1 MYLRTVMRQRAGM
14 IDKTDFVKKQI
25 VFYFP
30 SQGDKMTFQNDNLVI
45 KDREKKTKFQ
55 VTCYR
60 IFLIFVV
67 GDTTITTG
75 LLSRA
80 KKFGFSLCLMNR
92 NMKMYQFI
100 SSRMEGNTILRKRQY
115 DYQGMEVGSSI
126 ILNKLENQR
135 AALMN
140 LRNKNGLLLEAIANM
155 DKHIAK
161 LKETQPDLNRI
172 MGIEGSA
179 ARTYFPQMFNNV
191 KWQGRKARIKCD
203 PINASLDIGYTILFN
218 VIDALLN
225 VYGFDE
231 YYGVFHRC
239 FYMRKSL
246 VCDLQEP
253 FRPIVDYATRK
264 AVNLKRIKEDDFTV
278 YNMRY
283 VLDWKKSPEYMQIY
297 LKEIL
302 EYKEEIFLYVQG
314 YYRAV
319 MKQKPVREYP
329 VFQYRG

>member
-1 MYLRTVMRQRAGM
+1 M

-45 KDREKKTKFQ
+45 KDKEKKIKFQ

-100 SSRMEGNTILRKRQY
+100 SARMEGNTILRKRQY
-115 DYQGMEVGSSI
+115 DYQGMEIGSFI
-126 ILNKLENQR
+126 ILNKIENQR

-140 LRNKNGLLLEAIANM
+140 LRNKNGLLSDAIANL
-155 DKHIAK
+155 DRHIER
-161 LKETQPDLNRI
+161 LKEMEPDLNKI

-179 ARTYFPQMFNNV
+179 ARTYFPQMFSNV
-191 KWQGRKARIKCD
+191 RWNGRKARIKCD
-203 PINASLDIGYTILFN
+203 YVNASLDIGYTILFN

-253 FRPIVDYATRK
+253 FRPIIDYATRK
-264 AVNLKRIKEDDFTV
+264 AVNLKQIKEDDFTV

-283 VLDWKKSPEYMQIY
+283 VLNWEKSPAYMQIY

-302 EYKEEIFLYVQG
+302 KYKEEIFLYVQG

-319 MKQKPVREYP
+319 MKQKPVEEYP
-329 VFQYRG
+329 IFYYRG

>member
-1 MYLRTVMRQRAGM
+1 M
-14 IDKTDFVKKQI
+14 IDRTDFAKKQI

-30 SQGDKMTFQNDNLVI
+30 SQGDRMTFQNDNLVI
-45 KDREKKTKFQ
+45 KDKNKKTKYQ

-60 IFLIFVV
+60 IFLVFVV

-100 SSRMEGNTILRKRQY
+100 SSRMEGNTILRKHQY
-115 DYQGMEVGSSI
+115 DYQSMDVGRYI
-126 ILNKLENQR
+126 VQNKVLNQR

-140 LRNKNGLLLEAIANM
+140 LRHKNGLLKDAIASL
-155 DKHIAK
+155 DEHLEK
-161 LKETQPDLNRI
+161 LNIEDLDLNRI

-179 ARTYFPQMFNNV
+179 ARTYFSQMFSNV
-191 KWQGRKARIKCD
+191 KWNGRKARIKCD
-203 PINASLDIGYTILFN
+203 YVNASLDIGYTILFN
-218 VIDALLN
+218 IIDALIN

-231 YYGVFHRC
+231 YYGVLHRC

-253 FRPIVDYATRK
+253 FRPIIDYATRK
-264 AVNLKRIKEDDFTV
+264 AINLKQIKEEDFAV
-278 YNMRY
+278 YNQKY
-283 VLDWKKSPEYMQIY
+283 VLEWKKSPEYLQIY
-297 LKEIL
+297 LKAIL
-302 EYKEEIFLYVQG
+302 EYKENLFVYIRE

-319 MKQKPVREYP
+319 MKQKPANEYP
-329 VFQYRG
+329 IFVYRG

>member
-1 MYLRTVMRQRAGM
+1 M
-14 IDKTDFVKKQI
+14 IDQTDFVKKQI

-30 SQGDKMTFQNDNLVI
+30 CQGDKMSFQNDNMVI
-45 KDREKKTKFQ
+45 KDKDKKTKFQ

-100 SSRMEGNTILRKRQY
+100 SARMEGNTLLRKRQY
-115 DYQGMEVGSSI
+115 DSQGMETGRSL
-126 ILNKLENQR
+126 ILNKIGNQR

-140 LRNKNGLLLEAIANM
+140 LRNKNELLLEAI
-155 DKHIAK
+155 DKLDGHIEK
-161 LKETQPDLNRI
+161 LRKSEPDLNRI

-191 KWQGRKARIKCD
+191 RWKGRKARIKCD
-203 PINASLDIGYTILFN
+203 YVNASLDIGYTILFN
-218 VIDALLN
+218 MIDALLN

-246 VCDLQEP
+246 VCDIQEP
-253 FRPIVDYATRK
+253 FRPIIDYATRK
-264 AVNLKRIKEDDFTV
+264 AINLKQIREDDFTV

-283 VLDWKKSPEYMQIY
+283 VLNWKKSPEYMQIY

-302 EYKEEIFLYVQG
+302 KYKEEIFLYIQG
-314 YYRAV
+314 YYRSV
-319 MKQKPVREYP
+319 MKQKPVEEYP
-329 VFQYRG
+329 VFLYKG

>member
-1 MYLRTVMRQRAGM
+1 M

-30 SQGDKMTFQNDNLVI
+30 SQGDKMSFQNDNLLI
-45 KDREKKTKFQ
+45 KDKDKKTKFQ

-100 SSRMEGNTILRKRQY
+100 SARMEGNTVLRCHQY
-115 DYQGMEVGSSI
+115 EYHEMEVGRYI
-126 ILNKLENQR
+126 TLNKIMNQR
-135 AALMN
+135 KMLMAF
-140 LRNKNGLLLEAIANM
+140 RNKSEW
-155 DKHIAK
+155 
-161 LKETQPDLNRI
+161 LKEGIAELDVHIENLKEPELDLYQI
-172 MGIEGSA
+172 LGIEGSA
-179 ARTYFPQMFNNV
+179 ARTYFPRIFDNV
-191 KWQGRKARIKCD
+191 KWQGRKARIKSD
-203 PINASLDIGYTILFN
+203 YVNASLDIGYTILFN
-218 VIDALLN
+218 IVDALLN

-231 YYGVFHRC
+231 YYGVLHRC

-246 VCDLQEP
+246 VCDLMEP
-253 FRPIVDYATRK
+253 MRPIIDYATRK
-264 AVNLKRIKEDDFTV
+264 AIHLKQIKEEDFQI
-278 YNMRY
+278 YNHRY
-283 VLDWKKSPEYMQIY
+283 TLNWKKSPEYTQLY
-297 LKEIL
+297 LKAIL
-302 EYKEEIFLYVQG
+302 EYKEAIFLYIQG

-319 MKQKPVREYP
+319 MKQKPVSEYP
-329 VFQYRG
+329 VFLLDS

>member
-1 MYLRTVMRQRAGM
+1 M

-30 SQGDKMTFQNDNLVI
+30 SQGDKISFQNDNLVI

-55 VTCYR
+55 ATCYR

-80 KKFGFSLCLMNR
+80 KKFGFSICLMNR

-100 SSRMEGNTILRKRQY
+100 SARMEGNTILRKRQY
-115 DYQGMEVGSSI
+115 DYQGMKVGSSI
-126 ILNKLENQR
+126 ILNKIENQR

-140 LRNKNGLLLEAIANM
+140 LRNKNDLLLEAIGNL
-155 DKHIAK
+155 DRYIGK
-161 LKETQPDLNRI
+161 LKEIEPDLNRI

-179 ARTYFPQMFNNV
+179 ARTYFPQMFSNARWN
-191 KWQGRKARIKCD
+191 GRKARIKCD
-203 PINASLDIGYTILFN
+203 YVNASLDIGYTILFN

-231 YYGVFHRC
+231 YYGVLHRC

-253 FRPIVDYATRK
+253 FRPIIDYATRK
-264 AVNLKRIKEDDFTV
+264 AINLKQIKEDDFAV

-302 EYKEEIFLYVQG
+302 KYKEEIFLYIQG

-319 MKQKPVREYP
+319 MKKKSIKEYP
-329 VFQYRG
+329 VFVYRG

>member
-1 MYLRTVMRQRAGM
+1 M
-14 IDKTDFVKKQI
+14 IDKTDFAKKQI
-25 VFYFP
+25 IFYFP
-30 SQGDKMTFQNDNLVI
+30 SQGDRMSFQNDNLVI
-45 KDREKKTKFQ
+45 KDREKKIKFQ

-100 SSRMEGNTILRKRQY
+100 SARMEGNTVLRKHQY
-115 DYQGMEVGSSI
+115 EYDGMEIGQHI
-126 ILNKLENQR
+126 ILNKVRNQR
-135 AALMN
+135 NALMCF
-140 LRNKNGLLLEAIANM
+140 RNKNALLKEAIMNL
-155 DKHIAK
+155 DHHINK
-161 LKETQPDLNRI
+161 LECEKLEMNQI

-179 ARTYFPQMFNNV
+179 ARTYFPQMFDQV
-191 KWQGRKARIKCD
+191 KWSGRKARIKSD
-203 PINASLDIGYTILFN
+203 YINASLDIGYTILFN

-246 VCDLQEP
+246 VCDIMEP
-253 FRPIVDYATRK
+253 LRPVIDYATRK
-264 AVNLKRIKEDDFTV
+264 AINLRQIREEDFKI
-278 YNMRY
+278 YNSRY
-283 VLDWKKSPEYMQIY
+283 ILEWKKSPLYMQIY
-297 LKEIL
+297 LKAIL
-302 EYKEEIFLYVQG
+302 DYKEELFLYIRD

-319 MKQKPVREYP
+319 MKQKDFGEYP
-329 VFQYRG
+329 MLLYKG